1 MMPMTTITEA
11 SALHA
16 TDESEAARAH
26 RAIFSDPDAVKATVV
41 RDLDASRAAAQAPV
55 FSSPY

>member
-1 MMPMTTITEA
+1 MTTTIEA
-11 SALHA
+11 PAPHA

-26 RAIFSDPDAVKATVV
+26 HAIFSDPDAVKATAV
-41 RDLDASRAAAQAPV
+41 RDLETLRAAAQAPV